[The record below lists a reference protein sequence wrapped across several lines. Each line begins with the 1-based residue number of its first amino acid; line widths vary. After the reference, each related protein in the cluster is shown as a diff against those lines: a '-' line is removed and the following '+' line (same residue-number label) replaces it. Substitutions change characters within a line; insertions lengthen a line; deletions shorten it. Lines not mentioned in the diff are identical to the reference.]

1 MKKGI
6 RHRRRDGRRAV
17 WKRRRRWS
25 LLSRLRFALPLLSIA
40 CAGVLLLLSRG
51 RAEVGMLA
59 VGMPM
64 LTQLSSAQV
73 ADSSSKAPSMAPP
86 LRLTVLETETV
97 PAVHPQQPAASAPQ
111 ILIYHTHTTEAYAQ
125 MEDDPYEASGR
136 WRTLDNEH
144 NIVAVGELLAEQL
157 RDRGFSVIH
166 DTTNHEPPKLA
177 TSYSRSEKTMRSYR
191 QKYPSLKVFI
201 DVHRDAYGD
210 SETPVTDYIELG
222 GEQVARMMFVVGT
235 GKGATGTGFD
245 EMPDFE
251 SNYAL
256 AESIT
261 NHLTA
266 IDSRLVRPIRVKTGR
281 YNQHITSQCLL
292 VEVGHNCNT
301 LPQAMAAVPYL
312 AEAIAAALHAA
323 QNASTDDLSRVDVS
337 VWAPLTS

>member
-1 MKKGI
+1 MKI
-6 RHRRRDGRRAV
+6 DIRRRRRHGRSGV
-17 WKRRRRWS
+17 WKRSRRWP
-25 LLSRLRFALPLLSIA
+25 LLSRLRLALPLLSVA
-40 CAGVLLLLSRG
+40 CAGILLLLSCG

-64 LTQLSSAQV
+64 LAQLSQTQAAETSA
-73 ADSSSKAPSMAPP
+73 AAAATLPP

-97 PAVHPQQPAASAPQ
+97 PVIRPQEPDGNAPQ
-111 ILIYHTHTTEAYAQ
+111 ILIYHTHTTEAYALV
-125 MEDDPYEASGR
+125 EEDPYEASGK
-136 WRTLDNEH
+136 WRTNDNGH
-144 NIVAVGELLAEQL
+144 NIVAVGELLAKRL
-157 RDRGFSVIH
+157 RDLGFSVIH

-201 DVHRDAYGD
+201 DVHRDAYGN
-210 SETPVTDYIELG
+210 SETPVTDYLELDG
-222 GEQVARMMFVVGT
+222 KQVARMMFVVGT

-261 NHLTA
+261 NHLSA

-301 LPQAMAAVPYL
+301 LSQALAAVPYL
-312 AEAIAAALHAA
+312 AEAIAAALDTAR
-323 QNASTDDLSRVDVS
+323 NPGDLSKADIS
-337 VWAPLTS
+337 VWAPLA